1 MNPRPEQMRSCT
13 TLDGRQIALPRE
25 RFVVRPSVYAC
36 IVNAGAVA
44 LVTNTRSGRYSL
56 PGGGVEP
63 GESLIE
69 ALAREVWEELGI
81 TIADPQLRDVY
92 EDFWYFDPT
101 DTAYHAL
108 LFCYAARPEALELSG
123 DNQVDDGEGRAQW
136 VPIASLRPADFHHH
150 GERRLRLISA
160 IDEEAA
166 LASQS

>member
-1 MNPRPEQMRSCT
+1 MMKGTQMSPRPQQLRRCT

-36 IVNAGAVA
+36 IVHTGTVA
-44 LVTNTRSGRYSL
+44 LVTNSRSGRYAL

-81 TIADPQLRDVY
+81 TIADPQLRDMH

-108 LFCYAARPEALELSG
+108 LLTYVARPESLELSG
-123 DNQVDDGEGRAQW
+123 ANQVDDGEGRPRW

-150 GERRLRLISA
+150 GERRLRL
-160 IDEEAA
+160 
-166 LASQS
+166 LHTLL